1 MERFI
6 SDNPVAYIIPFLAVI
21 AVLLY
26 RLNENSSTPKKNYRK
41 VEAEYINCLNCN
53 ARVELDAT
61 SCPVCD
67 DEPWIGITHKI
78 LKKNNLFASSEEF
91 AVDKSLLPGS

>member
-6 SDNPVAYIIPFLAVI
+6 SDNPAVYIIGLLSMI

-41 VEAEYINCLNCN
+41 VEAEYINCFNCN
-53 ARVELDAT
+53 ARVELGAT

-67 DEPWIGITHKI
+67 DEP
-78 LKKNNLFASSEEF
+78 
-91 AVDKSLLPGS
+91 